1 MIVYDYIG
9 TPLTFEKIVPGDT
22 VTSPNSATMKTVSE
36 RKIEFTSGGT
46 YVVKKGDTITGA
58 TSAATARVEAVVLLS
73 GSWAAGTAA
82 GFLYIDSQSGAL
94 ESENLDVG
102 SNTNVATIAGDSVR
116 ILKGLDAKGVYIS
129 VESAACHYTIDGTTP
144 GQTGGN
150 SYGHQIPAGEVV
162 VILDPQAIKNLKFVD
177 RTSGSASTI
186 KLTCFF

>member
-22 VTSPNSATMKTVSE
+22 VTSPNSATIKTVSE

-46 YVVKKGDTITGA
+46 YTILKGNTITGA
-58 TSAATARVEAVVLLS
+58 TSAATARVEAVIVMS

-82 GFLYIDSQSGAL
+82 GILYIDSQSGVFV
-94 ESENLDVG
+94 SENLDVG
-102 SNTNVATIAGDSVR
+102 SNSNVATVAADSVR
-116 ILKGLDAKGVYIS
+116 ILKGLEAKGIYIS
-129 VESAACHYTIDGTTP
+129 VEGATCHFTMDGTTP

-162 VILDPQAIKNLKFVD
+162 VILDPQAIKNLKLID
-177 RTSGSASTI
+177 RSSGSASTI